1 MVIGTHWLQVSMSNT
16 IVYQIVLRAVTYN
29 SEEITVSLYSGETLA
44 GQCKSHSGG
53 WSSNGTLSCD
63 RVTADRVRLT
73 MSSTEVTGLMVFE
86 IQVTGVPTMT
96 IGLYL
101 LSARII
107 TISSEIVRASMVQTR
122 VCARL
127 CLNH

>member
-1 MVIGTHWLQVSMSNT
+1 MSNT
-16 IVYQIVLRAVTYN
+16 IVYQIELRAVTGN

-44 GQCKSHSGG
+44 GQCQSHKGG
-53 WSSNGTLSCD
+53 EDKEILSCD

-73 MSSTEVTGLMVFE
+73 MSNTEVTGLMVFE